1 MSIFESMCS
10 KQEYKL
16 DDDARAYASEYWHD
30 KAAHNDDTFANAR
43 EVRNFMESAISRQAT
58 RIVSMDN
65 IDVATLETLTK
76 EDLMA

>member
-16 DDDARAYASEYWHD
+16 DAPARDYAQKYWAD
-30 KAAHNDDTFANAR
+30 KAANHDETFANAR

-58 RIVSMDN
+58 RIVSMDK
-65 IDVATLETLTK
+65 IDVDTLATLTT
-76 EDLMA
+76 EDLME